1 MLQFHF
7 PRVLLVTE
15 MTCCHKL
22 TWTVLVICTLLVA
35 YSEAGGLFSTSP
47 TILRKGDPIPLYLNK
62 IFSFKTQLPYAYDE
76 LSFIC
81 PTSTER
87 SRPWLNLGQVM
98 RGDRIVESDYKLNVG
113 QDLSCRVL
121 CDKPLSVEE
130 AMQAKKLILQD
141 YQVEWI
147 LDDMPSSTAFYTS
160 EVKTKRY
167 RTGFPL
173 GQVIN
178 GRTYINNH
186 VALNIMYDNVDQ
198 DHIRIVGFE
207 VYPESYRAD
216 ECEPSTIDFERQ
228 EVSERRSSVRY
239 RYSVNWQLNT
249 GISWE
254 QRWDMYLLASDNSLH
269 WYAIINS
276 LVIVLF
282 MTAITAVILMKT
294 IRKDTKD
301 DDKLFSSNSDDA
313 LGWKLVNKDVFR
325 RPTYGGLFAP
335 LVGTGIQLL
344 VTFVPTLQ
352 LAYLGILNRT
362 HRGGMVSFAITLYI
376 LAGSLAGYSSARVYK
391 IFKGRSWQLNA
402 VLTAVLLPAVLFLAA
417 TITNLFIWTKQSSWA
432 MPFTTWL
439 TLVVLWIVIS
449 LPLVLIGAYFGERQA
464 RIEQPVRVSPVPR
477 LIPYKPWYMS
487 NWISMAAGGALP
499 FAVVFMEVHFLLK
512 SIWQGQMYG
521 SFYFLE
527 IVTLL
532 LVITIVEV
540 TIALVYFQ
548 LCSEDYNWWWRSF
561 MIAASPALYVF
572 YYAIA
577 YWLIVLNIDGF
588 VAGLA
593 YIVNVFLASLAFG
606 VCTGT
611 IGFISTYVFVRRLY
625 SSLKVD

>member
-1 MLQFHF
+1 
-7 PRVLLVTE
+7 
-15 MTCCHKL
+15 
-22 TWTVLVICTLLVA
+22 
-35 YSEAGGLFSTSP
+35 
-47 TILRKGDPIPLYLNK
+47 
-62 IFSFKTQLPYAYDE
+62 
-76 LSFIC
+76 
-81 PTSTER
+81 
-87 SRPWLNLGQVM
+87 M
-98 RGDRIVESDYKLNVG
+98 RGDRIVESDYKLTVG
-113 QDLSCRVL
+113 QDSSCRVL

-173 GQVIN
+173 GQTIN

-186 VALNIMYDNVDQ
+186 IALNIMYDNVDQ

-228 EVSERRSSVRY
+228 EVSERRTTVRY
-239 RYSVNWQLNT
+239 RYSVTWQLNSA
-249 GISWE
+249 ISWE

-294 IRKDTKD
+294 IRKDTVD
-301 DDKLFSSNSDDA
+301 DDKLFHSSSDDA

-344 VTFVPTLQ
+344 VTFAPTL
-352 LAYLGILNRT
+352 R
-362 HRGGMVSFAITLYI
+362 
-376 LAGSLAGYSSARVYK
+376 YSSARIYK

-402 VLTAVLLPAVLFLAA
+402 VLTAILLPAVLFVAA
-417 TITNLFIWTKQSSWA
+417 TVTNLFIWTKQSSWA

-439 TLVVLWIVIS
+439 TLIVLWVVVS
-449 LPLVLIGAYFGERQA
+449 LPLVLIGAYIGERQT

-487 NWISMAAGGALP
+487 DWISMAAGGALP

-527 IVTLL
+527 IVSLL

-561 MIAASPALYVF
+561 MIAASPGFYVF

-611 IGFISTYVFVRRLY
+611 IGFLSAYIFVRRLY